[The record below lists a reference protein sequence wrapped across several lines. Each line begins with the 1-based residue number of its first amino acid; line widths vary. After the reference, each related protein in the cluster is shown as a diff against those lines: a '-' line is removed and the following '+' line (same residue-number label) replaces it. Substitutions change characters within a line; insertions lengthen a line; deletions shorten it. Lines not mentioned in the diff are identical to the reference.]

1 MVISGSFRPLST
13 LEEMELRRERLGE
26 LISLGLVSPT
36 LSGQIRKAILQ
47 LDEQIA
53 SLKNQTQKRLAA

>member
-1 MVISGSFRPLST
+1 MFIGGSIRPLST

-36 LSGQIRKAILQ
+36 LSGQIRKAIQQ
-47 LDEQIA
+47 LDQEIA
-53 SLKNQTQKRLAA
+53 SLKGKTQQRMAA